1 MGTRVKRV
9 RTNISTNQMADA
21 ISIGWKELFGVSP
34 SKQQVAMVLAQ
45 NALETGHR
53 KSMWNY
59 NVGNITTDG
68 KGSYDY
74 FDDLT
79 TDEQIKPGTWKKMNL
94 KYRAYP
100 SLEAGV
106 KDYLKFISGKRYG
119 KAWKHILNPNPAEF
133 SKALKSA
140 GYYTANEAA
149 YTKTLSKLYNQY
161 TGSSVKS
168 KIPLLNAPQN
178 DNSLSNVLDNYLQ
191 MVAASEKNNKK
202 LYKQY
207 LPYHNFLIKIQSKN
221 YTDSIEFARVAC
233 TALEEELLAKAYTH
247 TDGQG
252 VEIECVIPGPKEEC
266 INLTR
271 EILASVE
278 EAFQVATHKIG
289 GIVIT
294 TNCVTNKTSSY
305 QQISFKQADS
315 QHEQFLLKFNKDNNG
330 NGI

>member
-9 RTNISTNQMADA
+9 RTNISADQMANA
-21 ISIGWKELFGVSP
+21 IINGWKELFGVTP
-34 SKQQVAMVLAQ
+34 SKQQVAIVLAQ

-59 NVGNITTDG
+59 NVGNLTTDG

-106 KDYLKFISGKRYG
+106 KDYLKFISGKKYSN
-119 KAWKHILNPNPAEF
+119 AWKHILDPDPAAF
-133 SKALKSA
+133 SKALKSS

-149 YTKTLSKLYNQY
+149 YTKTLSKLYDQY
-161 TGSSVKS
+161 TGLAVK
-168 KIPLLNAPQN
+168 PTFALPTGAPQN
-178 DNSLSNVLDNYLQ
+178 DNGLFNILDDYLQ

-207 LPYHNFLIKIQSKN
+207 LPYNNFLVKIQSTSH
-221 YTDSIEFARVAC
+221 TDSIEFARVAC
-233 TALEEELLAKAYTH
+233 AVLEEELLAKAYTH
-247 TDGQG
+247 TDGQC
-252 VEIECVIPGPKEEC
+252 VEIECAVPGPQEEC

-271 EILASVE
+271 EILASIE
-278 EAFQVATHKIG
+278 DAFRAATYKIG
-289 GIVIT
+289 GIVIAT
-294 TNCVTNKTSSY
+294 DCIVNKTSSY
-305 QQISFKQADS
+305 QQISFKQADF
-315 QHEQFLLKFNKDNNG
+315 QREQFLLKFNKG
-330 NGI
+330 